1 MGEAQ
6 GCPGSCVEW
15 TSARRA
21 PGSAVCIG
29 RFLSCVFRNT
39 VVPMDPDTFFND
51 FYNRP
56 ILSHRNT
63 VWLCYEVKMKTND
76 RSRPPLVA
84 KIFQGQPQHH
94 PEMRFLHWFRK
105 WKLHNDQEYEVT
117 WFVSW
122 SPCPVCARNVAEFL
136 AEDRK
141 VTLTIFVA
149 RLYYFWD
156 PRYQK
161 ELRRLCQRGDS
172 PHATMQI
179 MSYGEFQHCW
189 DNFVENQREPFKP
202 WNALPKHYTIL
213 RITLGEV
220 LRHLMD
226 RGTFTYNFT
235 NDPSVLGQ
243 HWTYLCY
250 ELEHLRNG
258 TWVPLHQH
266 RGFILNEASN
276 NPGSPEGRHAE
287 LCLLDLISFWKLDLA
302 QCYRVTCFV
311 SWSPCFSCA
320 EKVAEFLQE
329 NPHVNLHIFAARI
342 YDYHPGY
349 EEGLCRLGWAGVP
362 ISMMKYSEFRHCW
375 DTFVDHQ
382 GRRFQPWKGLNER
395 SLALS
400 GRLQAILQCPISLP
414 STPLPVGLAFPSAQS
429 LLWVPCSPRGV
440 QLLPSLS
447 SSQPPSLSHLLHPL
461 LLSPGLH
468 LCPLSTLSLP
478 APFNSL
484 LFLNQRN

>member
-1 MGEAQ
+1 MVG
-6 GCPGSCVEW
+6 
-15 TSARRA
+15 TSW
-21 PGSAVCIG
+21 PQMKPQT
-29 RFLSCVFRNT
+29 RNT
-39 VVPMDPDTFFND
+39 VARMEPDTFFYS

-56 ILSHRNT
+56 ILSHWNT

-84 KIFQGQPQHH
+84 KILQGQVYSKPQHH

-105 WKLHNDQEYEVT
+105 WKLRSDQEYEVT

-136 AEDRK
+136 AEDGK

-156 PRYQK
+156 PHYRE
-161 ELRRLCQRGDS
+161 ELRRLCQRRDS
-172 PHATMQI
+172 PHATMKI

-189 DNFVENQREPFKP
+189 DKFVGNQRLYKP
-202 WNALPKHYTIL
+202 WNKLPKHYTLL

-226 RGTFTYNFT
+226 PGTFTYNFS

-243 HWTYLCY
+243 HQTYLCY
-250 ELEHLRNG
+250 EVEHLHNG
-258 TWVPLHQH
+258 TWVPLHQP
-266 RGFILNEASN
+266 RAFIFNEASN
-276 NPGSPEGRHAE
+276 NPGFPEGHHAE

-302 QCYRVTCFV
+302 QRYRVTCFI

-342 YDYHPGY
+342 YGY
-349 EEGLCRLGWAGVP
+349 QRGYKKGLRRLNRAGTP
-362 ISMMKYSEFRHCW
+362 ISMMKYSEFKHCW

-382 GRRFQPWKGLNER
+382 GHPFQPWEGLDEH
-395 SLALS
+395 SHALS
-400 GRLQAILQCPISLP
+400 GRLQAILQ
-414 STPLPVGLAFPSAQS
+414 G
-429 LLWVPCSPRGV
+429 
-440 QLLPSLS
+440 
-447 SSQPPSLSHLLHPL
+447 
-461 LLSPGLH
+461 
-468 LCPLSTLSLP
+468 
-478 APFNSL
+478 N
-484 LFLNQRN
+484 